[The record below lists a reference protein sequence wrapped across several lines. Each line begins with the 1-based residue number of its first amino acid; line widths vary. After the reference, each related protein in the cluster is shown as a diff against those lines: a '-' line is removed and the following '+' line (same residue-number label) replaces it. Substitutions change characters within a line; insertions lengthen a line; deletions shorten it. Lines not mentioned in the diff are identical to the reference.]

1 MRKKIEPLLMNGQ
14 EFSEL
19 NTSQL
24 VLIDKHCTQYE
35 QALRKK
41 QAIPLEKML
50 DSVSADIQ
58 RPLFKELLHQNIAH
72 RRQRGESINRD
83 EYTLRFP
90 NFVDLIDEVW
100 MSVFTFKEI
109 PADTNNTD
117 KPSLNISDGLTI
129 SGYKIK
135 NRLARGGMGVVYLA
149 QDMKLN
155 REVAIKML
163 SSDNMSLEQTERF
176 QMEARAISAL
186 HHPNIIQIYSVGEH
200 HGQPYLVLE
209 YADAGTLKERLEKTS
224 FQRAQVLET
233 MLVLVKTIVFVH
245 EKGFLHRD
253 LKPSNI
259 LFDHEGKIKIGDFG
273 LAKDITAT
281 TELTHTQNMM
291 GTPAYMAPEQVD
303 KCFGNISEL
312 GDIYSLGVLLHS
324 LLTGV
329 TPYDGL
335 SAPELLKELT
345 SEKDVP
351 KTYLLEH
358 NIDKA
363 LMTVCL
369 RCLEKQPRHRY
380 QSATLL
386 FDDLKRLQSGQAV
399 SRQTPYKKY
408 IDRYLAPVIFAVV
421 LLTGVGYLL
430 ERTTQTTVETNERT
444 HLLGSKVIGQL
455 DPAVLASVNA
465 DYQGDD
471 NFKLVNLLP
480 VAASETTDFELKSPQ
495 GLALYQNRYLY
506 IADTLNHRVLMID
519 LITGDIAHV
528 AGRGDASYSG
538 DNGPARNATLNQPTG
553 LDVDANGNLY
563 ITDRGNHALRV
574 VETSGIITTLSGGIG
589 CREQL
594 LFETIPDLCYPSDV
608 NVVSADEYFIA
619 DAFNQRIR
627 YIDKKT
633 LSSVF
638 KNQRPNTPTN
648 FMPFPRAIAYDDGL
662 LYFIEGHTGRLQK
675 LDKAGTLT
683 TLAEGFIEPT
693 DISLD
698 NKGNIYISDET
709 GFPITRVDKTSG
721 EIKIL
726 AHEKL
731 FARSENSPET
741 QTTTAITISSNNR
754 VFFSNG
760 IDNSIAVIIPRD
772 DELEMIKRNEKNS
785 PRHIQY
791 PLTHLD
797 DTNRYN
803 YFDVD
808 KTEIFSDIAHRLGLH
823 LYIHHVSIGK
833 DGYTLNQ
840 ERLTARELLILTCF
854 TYNVTCGIEGN
865 TLFVATADIFPSIT
879 SAKPLNIT
887 NPLSYINNAD
897 AMPASL
903 KQEVE
908 RDIKIETG
916 VKKIPYEFF
925 SMLDEL
931 SLFEFEIDPKY
942 QHTVNARIS
951 LEGFYNLGQV
961 LTLFVLLENFRLS
974 YDEISGKIV
983 VGPWQK
989 QE

>member
-1 MRKKIEPLLMNGQ
+1 MNAM

-24 VLIDKHCTQYE
+24 ILIDKHCTQYE

-41 QAIPLEKML
+41 QAIPLEQIL

-58 RPLFKELLHQNIAH
+58 RPLFKELFYQNLAY

-90 NFVDLIDEVW
+90 DFVDLIDEVW

-109 PADTNNTD
+109 PVDTSNTD
-117 KPSLNISDGLTI
+117 NLSLNISDGLTI
-129 SGYKIK
+129 RGYKIK
-135 NRLARGGMGVVYLA
+135 TRLARGGMGVVYLA
-149 QDMKLN
+149 QDTKLN

-163 SSDNMSLEQTERF
+163 SSDNMSLEQIERF

-186 HHPNIIQIYSVGEH
+186 HHQNIIQIYSVGEH

-224 FQRAQVLET
+224 FQRDQVLEI
-233 MLVLVKTIVFVH
+233 MLILVKTIVFVH

-259 LFDHEGKIKIGDFG
+259 LFNHEGNIKISDFG
-273 LAKDITAT
+273 LAKDMSAT
-281 TELTHTQNMM
+281 TELTHTQNLM

-303 KCFGNISEL
+303 KHFGKISEL
-312 GDIYSLGVLLHS
+312 SDIYSLGVLLHCM
-324 LLTGV
+324 LTGV

-380 QSATLL
+380 QSATVL

-408 IDRYLAPVIFAVV
+408 IDRYLAPVIFGVV
-421 LLTGVGYLL
+421 LLTGVGYLI
-430 ERTTQTTVETNERT
+430 ERTTQTTVEIKERSN
-444 HLLGSKVIGQL
+444 LLGSKVIGQL
-455 DPAVLASVNA
+455 DPAVLASLSMP
-465 DYQGDD
+465 YQGEDD
-471 NFKLVNLLP
+471 FKLINLLP
-480 VAASETTDFELKSPQ
+480 VTVSGTTGALLKSPQ
-495 GLALYQNRYLY
+495 GLALYQDRYLY
-506 IADTLNHRVLMID
+506 IADTLNHRVLMIE
-519 LITGDIAHV
+519 LTTGDIAHV
-528 AGRGDASYSG
+528 AGRGEASYSG
-538 DNGPARNATLNQPTG
+538 DNGLARDATLNQPAG

-563 ITDRGNHALRV
+563 ITDRGNHAVRV
-574 VETSGIITTLSGGIG
+574 VNTSGIITTLSGGIG
-589 CREQL
+589 CREQSI
-594 LFETIPDLCYPSDV
+594 FETISDLCYPSDV
-608 NVVSADEYFIA
+608 SVVSANEYFIA

-627 YIDKKT
+627 YTDKKT

-721 EIKIL
+721 EIEIL
-726 AHEKL
+726 AYEKL
-731 FARSENSPET
+731 FAGSATSPET

-754 VFFSNG
+754 VFFSNA

-772 DELEMIKRNEKNS
+772 DELDMIKRNEKNS

-791 PLTHLD
+791 PLTRLD
-797 DTNRYN
+797 DTDRYN
-803 YFDVD
+803 YFDVG
-808 KTEIFSDIAHRLGLH
+808 KPEIFSDIAHRLGLH

-840 ERLTARELLILTCF
+840 ERLTARELLILTCMA
-854 TYNVTCGIEGN
+854 YNVTCGIEGN
-865 TLFVATADIFPSIT
+865 TLFVAAPDIFPSIT
-879 SAKPLNIT
+879 STKPLQIT
-887 NPLSYINNAD
+887 NPLSYISNAD
-897 AMPASL
+897 SMPASL
-903 KQEVE
+903 KQEIE
-908 RDIKIETG
+908 RDIKIEAG
-916 VKKIPYEFF
+916 VKKIPDGFF

-931 SLFEFEIDPKY
+931 SLFEFEIDPSF
-942 QHTVNARIS
+942 QHTMNAS
-951 LEGFYNLGQV
+951 LSLDGSYNLGQL
-961 LTLFVLLENFRLS
+961 LTLFVLLEKFRLS
-974 YDEISGKIV
+974 YDEISEKIV
-983 VGPWQK
+983 VNPWQK

>member
-1 MRKKIEPLLMNGQ
+1 MNTV

-19 NTSQL
+19 TTSQL
-24 VLIDKHCTQYE
+24 VLIDTHCTQYE

-41 QAIPLEKML
+41 QAIPLEQML
-50 DSVSADIQ
+50 VSVSADIQ
-58 RPLFKELLHQNIAH
+58 RPLFKELFYQNLAY
-72 RRQRGESINRD
+72 RRQLGESINRD
-83 EYTLRFP
+83 EYTVRFP
-90 NFVDLIDEVW
+90 DFVDLIDDVW
-100 MSVFTFKEI
+100 VNVFTFKEI

-117 KPSLNISDGLTI
+117 KLSLNLGDGLTI
-129 SGYKIK
+129 RGYKIK
-135 NRLARGGMGVVYLA
+135 TRLARGGMGVVYLA

-163 SSDNMSLEQTERF
+163 SSDNMSQEQTERF

-186 HHPNIIQIYSVGEH
+186 QHQNIIQIFSVGEH

-209 YADAGTLKERLEKTS
+209 YADAGTLKERLEKTT
-224 FQRAQVLET
+224 FQRDQVLET
-233 MLVLVKTIVFVH
+233 MLILVKTIVFVH

-259 LFDHEGKIKIGDFG
+259 LFDHEDNIKISDFG
-273 LAKDITAT
+273 LAKDMSA
-281 TELTHTQNMM
+281 TELTHTQNLM

-303 KCFGNISEL
+303 KRFGNISEL
-312 GDIYSLGVLLHS
+312 SDIYSLGVLLHS
-324 LLTGV
+324 LLTSV

-351 KTYLLEH
+351 KTHLLEH

-380 QSATLL
+380 QSATAL

-408 IDRYLAPVIFAVV
+408 IDRYLAPVIFGAV
-421 LLTGVGYLL
+421 LLTGFGYLL
-430 ERTTQTTVETNERT
+430 ERTLQTTVEINERS

-455 DPAVLASVNA
+455 EPDVLTSVNA
-465 DYQGDD
+465 DYQGED

-480 VAASETTDFELKSPQ
+480 IAVSETTDASLKSPQ
-495 GLALYQNRYLY
+495 GLALYQDRYLY

-519 LITGDIAHV
+519 LKTGDIAHV
-528 AGRGDASYSG
+528 AGSGESNYSG
-538 DNGPARNATLNQPTG
+538 DNGLARNATLNQPTG

-563 ITDRGNHALRV
+563 ITDRGNHAVRV
-574 VETSGIITTLSGGIG
+574 VNSDGIITTLSGGLG

-594 LFETIPDLCYPSDV
+594 LFKNIPDLCYPSDV
-608 NVVSADEYFIA
+608 SVVSANEYFIA

-627 YIDKKT
+627 YTDKKKT
-633 LSSVF
+633 LFSVF
-638 KNQRPNTPTN
+638 KNKRPNTPTN

-709 GFPITRVDKTSG
+709 GFPITRVDKISG
-721 EIKIL
+721 EIEIL

-731 FARSENSPET
+731 FARSANSPKM

-754 VFFSNG
+754 VFFSNA

-772 DELEMIKRNEKNS
+772 DELDMIKRNEKNS

-791 PLTHLD
+791 PLTRLD
-797 DTNRYN
+797 DTDRYN
-803 YFDVD
+803 YFDVG
-808 KTEIFSDIAHRLGLH
+808 KPEIFSDIAHRLGLH

-840 ERLTARELLILTCF
+840 ERLTARELLILTCMA
-854 TYNVTCGIEGN
+854 YNVTCGIEGN
-865 TLFVATADIFPSIT
+865 TLFVAAPDIFPSIT
-879 SAKPLNIT
+879 SAKPLQIT
-887 NPLSYINNAD
+887 NPLSYISNAD
-897 AMPASL
+897 SMPASL
-903 KQEVE
+903 KQEIE

-916 VKKIPYEFF
+916 VVKLPNEYF

-931 SLFEFEIDPKY
+931 SLFEFEIDPSF
-942 QHTVNARIS
+942 QHTMNANLS
-951 LEGFYNLGQV
+951 LEGSYNLGQL
-961 LTLFVLLENFRLS
+961 LTLFVLLEKFRLN
-974 YDEISGKIV
+974 YDEISEKIV
-983 VGPWQK
+983 VNPWQK